1 MSGKLSPAQHAYV
14 RRKTKPKAHD
24 PTDGSGELNI
34 VPFLDIVTNLLM
46 FILATIT
53 TVFTATIAMPAP
65 RASNGGGGPPD
76 NDELNITV
84 KILREG
90 YVVGAAGGF
99 LQPGCTTV
107 SQATLTVPLV
117 GGEHDGAGLTRCM
130 EAIRNHPEWR
140 EQLRNKRNINIA
152 TNGDIPYHIVV
163 RTLDAVRESRSGAN
177 DLFTEPA
184 LAVLQ

>member
-1 MSGKLSPAQHAYV
+1 MSGKLSAAQHSIV
-14 RRKTKPKAHD
+14 HRKSKPKPPD
-24 PTDGSGELNI
+24 PTDGGGELNI

-46 FILATIT
+46 FILATIA

-65 RASNGGGGPPD
+65 RSSSGAGGPAD

-117 GGEHDGAGLTRCM
+117 SGEHDGVGLTRCM
-130 EAIRNHPEWR
+130 EAIRNNPEWR
-140 EQLRNKRNINIA
+140 EQLRTKRNINIA
-152 TNGDIPYHIVV
+152 TNGDIPYHILV
-163 RTLDAVRESRSGAN
+163 RTLDAVRETRPGAN